1 MYGLYKLGA
10 QQAAKQGGGMFPWGA
25 VIGAVGSL
33 AGGLLGSRSNNKA
46 SDAEERSR
54 REALQFERE
63 REARRIMEFE
73 RAEAAR
79 AEYMKQWNMARQGL
93 LKRWGVPMGGA
104 TLGTMGGADARA
116 SSAGRMPT
124 GQAPRPAGMMP
135 QQGMRPSLANLDQWQ
150 NWSNYGV

>member
-1 MYGLYKLGA
+1 MWPAIIAGAFQLG
-10 QQAAKQGGGMFPWGA
+10 GA
-25 VIGAVGSL
+25 
-33 AGGLLGSRSNNKA
+33 LLGSRSNNKA
-46 SDAEERSR
+46 AQYQSRAAEE
-54 REALQFERE
+54 ALKFERE
-63 REARRIMEFE
+63 REATRIAQFE

-79 AEYMKQWNMARQGL
+79 AEYMRQWNMARQGL

-104 TLGTMGGADARA
+104 NLGTMGGADARA

-124 GQAPRPAGMMP
+124 GQAPRPTGMMP

>member
-1 MYGLYKLGA
+1 MWPA
-10 QQAAKQGGGMFPWGA
+10 I
-25 VIGAVGSL
+25 IGAAATL
-33 AGGLLGSRSNNKA
+33 GGALFGSRSNNKA
-46 SDAEERSR
+46 AEAEERSR

-63 REARRIMEFE
+63 REARRVMEFE

-79 AEYMKQWNMARQGL
+79 AEYMRQWNMARQGL

-104 TLGTMGGADARA
+104 NLGSMGRADARA
-116 SSAGRMPT
+116 SSAGAPM
-124 GQAPRPAGMMP
+124 GAPRMQPAAQMMP